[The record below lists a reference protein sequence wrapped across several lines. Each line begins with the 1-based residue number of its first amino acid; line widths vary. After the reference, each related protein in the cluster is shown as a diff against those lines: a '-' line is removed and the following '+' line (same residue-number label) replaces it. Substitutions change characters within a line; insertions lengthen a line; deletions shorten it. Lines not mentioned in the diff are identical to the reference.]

1 MEKSIIASVVLL
13 LMINITDS
21 VTSSVVGPSLIFYVT
36 KMGGSKEEYG
46 TIMSSTFLRGILMT
60 SFYGAWVDRNGG
72 RYRGPYGASF
82 VLGMAGSLVYFLAA
96 ICPPGKFAMHVML
109 VGRLV
114 IGMGLSGRTLAYMW
128 VAMAIPRENQ
138 RNVLMLLSMTRM
150 VGMIMGPALNALVT
164 KFDAKLVIASK
175 IIPITPNNSPGLLL
189 FIGEGLLF
197 AAMYVFLENP
207 SPKVKDLSSLST
219 ENEPHSSASL
229 KDIWNAVT
237 SFNLALPMRNL
248 LFLMCNFTL

>member
-1 MEKSIIASVVLL
+1 MEKSIIASIVLL
-13 LMINITDS
+13 LMINITNS
-21 VTSSVVGPSLIFYVT
+21 ITSSVVGPSLIFYVT

-138 RNVLMLLSMTRM
+138 WNVLTLLSMTRM
-150 VGMIMGPALNALVT
+150 VGMIMGPALNALVA
-164 KFDAKLVIASK
+164 KVNAKLVIASK
-175 IIPITPNNSPGLLL
+175 IIPINPNNLPGLLL
-189 FIGEGLLF
+189 FVGEGLLF
-197 AAMYVFLENP
+197 AARLVVVINGE
-207 SPKVKDLSSLST
+207 
-219 ENEPHSSASL
+219 
-229 KDIWNAVT
+229 
-237 SFNLALPMRNL
+237 
-248 LFLMCNFTL
+248 